1 MGKMEAGPI
10 VSYQDEFARI
20 EAEVDRGNTDLQGLG
35 FWALVKK
42 VKLERRLAEHWAD
55 LVGRIDRKAFERRVR
70 PTLPVWLGN
79 GVLLVQ
85 AGAVAAAIAVAI
97 RLAHGPSETGA
108 TVAGVLALA
117 AAVGLSVAVHCPAH
131 WLVGRLVGIRFIRY
145 FIGGPLRVTPGI
157 KADYATYLR
166 VDPGARAAMHASGAI
181 ASKIA
186 PFAVFA
192 PVYLAHRA
200 AGYELFPEWSLWAIL
215 GLGILQILTDAV
227 WSRKKSDWMKV
238 GRERRLARAQEAAK
252 R

>member
-1 MGKMEAGPI
+1 VEAAPI
-10 VSYQDEFARI
+10 VNYQEEFARI
-20 EAEVDRGNTDLQGLG
+20 EAEVDRGNTDLQRLG
-35 FWALVKK
+35 FWALVRK
-42 VKLERRLAEHWAD
+42 VKVERRLAEHWAD
-55 LVGRIDRKAFERRVR
+55 VVGRIDRLAFEKRVR
-70 PTLPVWLGN
+70 PTFPLWLGN
-79 GVLLVQ
+79 GVLLV
-85 AGAVAAAIAVAI
+85 GTGVVAAATAVAV

-108 TVAGVLALA
+108 TVAGALALA
-117 AAVGLSVAVHCPAH
+117 AAGGLSLTVHCPAH

-145 FIGGPLRVTPGI
+145 FIGGPLKVTPGI

-200 AGYELFPEWSLWAIL
+200 AGYELFPEWSLWSIL
-215 GLGILQILTDAV
+215 GLGILQILTDV
-227 WSRKKSDWMKV
+227 MWSRKKSDWMKV